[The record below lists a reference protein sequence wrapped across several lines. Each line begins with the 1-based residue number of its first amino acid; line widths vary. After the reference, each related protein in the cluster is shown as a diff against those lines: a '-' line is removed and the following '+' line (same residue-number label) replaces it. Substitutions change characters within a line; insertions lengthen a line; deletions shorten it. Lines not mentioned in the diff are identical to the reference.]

1 MFTSLPTH
9 KNMNPKLLIVDDDEG
24 ICSQIKWALSSVYNI
39 IIAQDRTSAVE
50 AFRNHRPKVVLLD
63 LGLPPF
69 AAETK
74 EGFEALS
81 ELLLLDRGA
90 KVIVVTGQSN
100 RENALTA
107 IKMGAYD
114 FLCKPVHPDELKII
128 LGRAFHIAQLESENQ
143 QLLEQQNMSQETFEG
158 MFGTSLKML
167 EIYASIRKV
176 ATTKAPVLVV
186 GESGTGKEMAA
197 RAIHRRSAQKD
208 GPFIPINC
216 AAIPEALLESELFG
230 HEKGSFTGAHTQR
243 TGRIEMADHGTLFLD
258 EIGDLPLPLQVKL
271 LRFLQEQTIERVGG
285 RKTIQIDTRIIAAT
299 NADLKQKITDQTFR
313 EDLFYRLAVVVI
325 TMPPL
330 RDKANDILLLA
341 KAFLKRFS
349 LQNNITPAEFSRG
362 AVQAM
367 LQYSWPGNV
376 RELENRVKRAMIMC
390 EGNIITPSD
399 LELSV
404 GNESTTPVTLKEAR
418 DNLERQMISQALA
431 RHGGKIAPAAIE
443 LCISRPTFY
452 ELMDKLGIKRPD
464 NTKMQDSV

>member
-1 MFTSLPTH
+1 M
-9 KNMNPKLLIVDDDEG
+9 
-24 ICSQIKWALSSVYNI
+24 
-39 IIAQDRTSAVE
+39 
-50 AFRNHRPKVVLLD
+50 
-63 LGLPPF
+63 
-69 AAETK
+69 
-74 EGFEALS
+74 
-81 ELLLLDRGA
+81 
-90 KVIVVTGQSN
+90 
-100 RENALTA
+100 
-107 IKMGAYD
+107 
-114 FLCKPVHPDELKII
+114 
-128 LGRAFHIAQLESENQ
+128 
-143 QLLEQQNMSQETFEG
+143 
-158 MFGTSLKML
+158 
-167 EIYASIRKV
+167 
-176 ATTKAPVLVV
+176 
-186 GESGTGKEMAA
+186 
-197 RAIHRRSAQKD
+197 
-208 GPFIPINC
+208 
-216 AAIPEALLESELFG
+216 
-230 HEKGSFTGAHTQR
+230 
-243 TGRIEMADHGTLFLD
+243 
-258 EIGDLPLPLQVKL
+258 
-271 LRFLQEQTIERVGG
+271 GG